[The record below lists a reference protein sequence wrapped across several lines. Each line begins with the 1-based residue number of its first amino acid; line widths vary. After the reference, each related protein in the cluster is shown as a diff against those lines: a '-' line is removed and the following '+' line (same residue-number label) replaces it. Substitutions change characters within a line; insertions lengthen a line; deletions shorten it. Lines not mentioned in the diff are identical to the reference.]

1 MFLYRKFSHFPAY
14 IIPRALFSFLKIANQ
29 PFSFYFCHIMKKTTK
44 YLTILLFLLFAMT
57 GCSENEGS
65 GEEWDIAGLYLTF
78 DIVDTQ
84 GESLLRQGTP
94 GSVYGQPISLSYENK
109 EYTLDWNSSR
119 GEDLSRAYLA
129 IFNGLQY
136 IPLRVWNP
144 ATNHW
149 DETDGRI
156 IRIGELPRDSNYEKS
171 MTLHFG
177 GKNYTI
183 RVVNSIKWIDR
194 PAGSDYDPAIEKVPD
209 ITTTVWLDGKQ
220 LEGTYFTITI

>member
-1 MFLYRKFSHFPAY
+1 
-14 IIPRALFSFLKIANQ
+14 
-29 PFSFYFCHIMKKTTK
+29 MKKTTE
-44 YLTILLFLLFAMT
+44 YLTLLLFLIFALA
-57 GCSENEGS
+57 GCSEKAGS

-78 DIVDTQ
+78 DIVNAQ
-84 GESLLRQGTP
+84 GESLLQQGTP

-109 EYTLDWNSSR
+109 EYTLDWNTAR
-119 GEDLSRAYLA
+119 CDEPSRAYVA
-129 IFNGLQY
+129 VFNGLQY
-136 IPLRVWNP
+136 IPLTVWNP

-149 DETDGRI
+149 DETSGRM
-156 IRIGELPRDSNYEKS
+156 IRIGELPRDVNYEKS

-183 RVVNSIKWIDR
+183 KVVNSIRWINR

-209 ITTTVWLDGKQ
+209 ITTTVRLDGTQ